1 MKQTIKRFVQHFI
14 FLIDENL
21 VEVSINETTF
31 FQTTILNDFLQQN
44 DRVNLTKSKSENVS
58 FVILIDTVFEKT
70 FDRIF
75 VNLNFIDQKNNRFKL
90 NDKIKIF
97 LMTYIDQKTKFLYS
111 NEKNSVNFESIS
123 NMLNNARFEEIL
135 KNSNKISEIDRMKF

>member
-1 MKQTIKRFVQHFI
+1 MNKFVQHFI

-21 VEVSINETTF
+21 IEISINETAF
-31 FQTTILNDFLQQN
+31 FQTTILNDFLQQK
-44 DRVNLTKSKSENVS
+44 DIVNLTKSESENVS
-58 FVILIDTVFEKT
+58 FVILIDIVFEKI

-75 VNLNFIDQKNNRFKL
+75 VNLNFIDQKNIRFKL
-90 NDKIKIF
+90 NDKIKIL
-97 LMTYIDQKTKFLYS
+97 LMTHIDQKTRILYS
-111 NEKNSVNFESIS
+111 NEKNSVDFETIS

>member
-1 MKQTIKRFVQHFI
+1 MNKSAQHFI

-21 VEVSINETTF
+21 IEVFINETAF
-31 FQTTILNDFLQQN
+31 FQTTILNDFLQQKN
-44 DRVNLTKSKSENVS
+44 IVNLTKSESENVS

-75 VNLNFIDQKNNRFKL
+75 VNLNFIDQKNIRFKL
-90 NDKIKIF
+90 NDEIKIL
-97 LMTYIDQKTKFLYS
+97 LMTHIDQKTRILYS
-111 NEKNSVNFESIS
+111 NEKNSVNFETIS
-123 NMLNNARFEEIL
+123 NMLNNARFEKIL

>member
-1 MKQTIKRFVQHFI
+1 MSKIAQHFI

-21 VEVSINETTF
+21 IEVSINEAAF
-31 FQTTILNDFLQQN
+31 FQTTILNDFLQQKN
-44 DRVNLTKSKSENVS
+44 IVNLTKNESENVS

-75 VNLNFIDQKNNRFKL
+75 VNLNFIDQKNIRFKL
-90 NDKIKIF
+90 NDEIKVF
-97 LMTYIDQKTKFLYS
+97 LMTHIDQKTKILYS
-111 NEKNSVNFESIS
+111 NEKNSVDFETIS

>member
-1 MKQTIKRFVQHFI
+1 MNKFVQHFI

-21 VEVSINETTF
+21 IEISINETAF
-31 FQTTILNDFLQQN
+31 FQTTILNDFLQQK
-44 DRVNLTKSKSENVS
+44 DIVNLTKSESENVS

-75 VNLNFIDQKNNRFKL
+75 VNLNFIDQKNIRFKL
-90 NDKIKIF
+90 NDEIKVF
-97 LMTYIDQKTKFLYS
+97 LMIHIDQKTRILYS
-111 NEKNSVNFESIS
+111 NEKNSVNFETIS

-135 KNSNKISEIDRMKF
+135 RNSNKINEIDRMKF

>member
-1 MKQTIKRFVQHFI
+1 MNKIVQHFI

-21 VEVSINETTF
+21 IEVFINEAAF
-31 FQTTILNDFLQQN
+31 FQTTILNDFLQQEN
-44 DRVNLTKSKSENVS
+44 IVNLTKNKSENVS
-58 FVILIDTVFEKT
+58 FVILINIVFEKT

-75 VNLNFIDQKNNRFKL
+75 VNLNFIDQKNIRFKL
-90 NDKIKIF
+90 NDEIKAF
-97 LMTYIDQKTKFLYS
+97 LMTHIDQKTRILYS
-111 NEKNSVNFESIS
+111 NEKNSVNFETIS

>member
-1 MKQTIKRFVQHFI
+1 MNRFVQHFI

-21 VEVSINETTF
+21 VEVFINEATF

-44 DRVNLTKSKSENVS
+44 DIMNLTKNENENVS

-75 VNLNFIDQKNNRFKL
+75 VNLSFIDQKNIRFKL
-90 NDKIKIF
+90 NDEIKTL
-97 LMTYIDQKTKFLYS
+97 LMIHIDQKTKILYS
-111 NEKNSVNFESIS
+111 NEKNSVNFETIS
-123 NMLNNARFEEIL
+123 NMLNNARLEEIL
-135 KNSNKISEIDRMKF
+135 RNSNKISEIDRMKF